1 MDEPAL
7 IFHEKVPI
15 LRRRG
20 RPKGSR
26 DTRPRTRKLK
36 LPDCAVT
43 KKPTALVQDE
53 NEFCSESGDSGQ
65 TTSTSQFAMRPVMLR
80 SSERMIDIFTACTC
94 SSDDIKLE
102 LLSTAVDPE
111 SAWTTGAT
119 SPSILISSSLDPF
132 HDDWPHWKRFAP
144 SSLSSFSFPSDA

>member
-7 IFHEKVPI
+7 IFQQDGAI

-26 DTRPRTRKLK
+26 NTRPRTKKMK
-36 LPDCAVT
+36 LPDCRVAIRLT
-43 KKPTALVQDE
+43 EDE
-53 NEFCSESGDSGQ
+53 SDLFSKGGDSGQ

-111 SAWTTGAT
+111 VAWTTGAT

-132 HDDWPHWKRFAP
+132 HDDWPHWKRFAT
-144 SSLSSFSFPSDA
+144 SSLCSFSFPSEA